1 MNKQVWGLILSS
13 ALIFSS
19 SVMAEKTV
27 PNQTIQMSKVLE
39 TLREQG
45 FHVVLKVELE
55 NNLFK
60 AKVIDAKGKEV
71 KIEISPES
79 GKINLPKAQPTR
91 LTMGEA
97 VKKVEEAGYRN
108 IFKVSSDSNEY
119 QMKAYDKE
127 NKKVSLDVD
136 AATGKINKEWF

>member
-1 MNKQVWGLILSS
+1 MNKQVWGLILRS

>member
-79 GKINLPKAQPTR
+79 GKINLPKAHPTR